1 MSLTKHL
8 LIITVFAHCSQ
19 KSAVITRDL
28 NEYKYYLDL
37 THPIDET
44 GKWKEI
50 TQDRIIVANE
60 QPFRIKFVQK
70 TSREIVAYCEQI
82 FLI

>member
-1 MSLTKHL
+1 MH
-8 LIITVFAHCSQ
+8 IVP

-70 TSREIVAYCEQI
+70 HQEKLLHTVNKS
-82 FLI
+82 LI